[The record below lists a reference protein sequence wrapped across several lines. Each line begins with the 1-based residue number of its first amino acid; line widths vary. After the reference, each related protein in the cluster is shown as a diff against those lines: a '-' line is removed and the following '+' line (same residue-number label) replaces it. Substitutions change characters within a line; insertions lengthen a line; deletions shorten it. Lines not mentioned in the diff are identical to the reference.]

1 VKCICHLSYYS
12 YIFIVFQLQL
22 TVLYNESGV
31 WWRVI
36 GKNKF
41 AQQML
46 AAQRANQMSVGK
58 PLYVLF
64 RL

>member
-1 VKCICHLSYYS
+1 MFLKKSIIIGFFVL
-12 YIFIVFQLQL
+12 LA
-22 TVLYNESGV
+22 TVLYNESGD
-31 WWRVI
+31 WWPVI
-36 GKNKF
+36 RKSKF

-64 RL
+64 RF